1 MALKSADEPIIKDIF
16 LFLLHGRRLGE
27 VINLEWEH
35 LDLSQGIVYY
45 PASRN
50 KAKKH
55 LTYELTQDLIQALKK
70 LYNEAIEKQGTVFP
84 TGYVFV
90 NPQTNTKYSDT
101 GVRNAWKRLL
111 DRHNLP
117 YTKLHNIRHILAT
130 YLINELK
137 LPIETVGF
145 ALGHS
150 DTKITKRY
158 INFKPQ
164 IAKDAIQILF
174 DDFKTKGDKYLEDFN
189 EALKIGEAVQK
200 CLFSNQ
206 KFGAVR

>member
-1 MALKSADEPIIKDIF
+1 MA
-16 LFLLHGRRLGE
+16 
-27 VINLEWEH
+27 
-35 LDLSQGIVYY
+35 
-45 PASRN
+45 
-50 KAKKH
+50 
-55 LTYELTQDLIQALKK
+55 
-70 LYNEAIEKQGTVFP
+70 
-84 TGYVFV
+84 
-90 NPQTNTKYSDT
+90 
-101 GVRNAWKRLL
+101 L

-206 KFGAVR
+206 KLGAVR